1 MTTKQDII
9 LLALLLLTMGG
20 MLEMGSCCGASD
32 ILKPISETE
41 IKDEALP
48 ANYTLQKPLQT
59 RKNLAAL
66 FTPSVYNTPKII
78 TNRHTL
84 RTLSIWFL
92 GKNNLDELRPA
103 AMALSRSVA
112 VGR

>member
-1 MTTKQDII
+1 MATKKDII
-9 LLALLLLTMGG
+9 ILALLLLTMGG

-59 RKNLAAL
+59 KKNLAAL
-66 FTPSVYNTPKII
+66 FTPSVYNIPKII

-103 AMALSRSVA
+103 AFVA